1 MTIRIKDLV
10 DPTNYLFIKICLA
23 LQEKFKPGDYV
34 KVNFHNEGKWVP
46 YKDRIVRFRSSY
58 REVLD
63 EFVEISPIFLV
74 KEVQLG
80 AINASMIEYDADSRA
95 AKVTHNQAE
104 NLITDYESLFTTI
117 RYALDE
123 GDIKI
128 SEDADV
134 VVNDFVTNMV
144 TLDPDFADSVI
155 MDTQYIPY
163 ESQME
168 DINKNISE
176 ALKRFKE
183 NEKYIRSNA
192 ALEGWETRRRNI
204 HKKQQEQRAAAAQKK
219 KASKKKTKKR

>member
-1 MTIRIKDLV
+1 MKIPNFETFE
-10 DPTNYLFIKICLA
+10 TN
-23 LQEKFKPGDYV
+23 D
-34 KVNFHNEGKWVP
+34 
-46 YKDRIVRFRSSY
+46 
-58 REVLD
+58 
-63 EFVEISPIFLV
+63 
-74 KEVQLG
+74 
-80 AINASMIEYDADSRA
+80 
-95 AKVTHNQAE
+95 
-104 NLITDYESLFTTI
+104 FT
-117 RYALDE
+117 ALDE

-219 KASKKKTKKR
+219 KASKKKASKKR